1 MKYLAYFARGI
12 VPTKPK
18 LPARRGLT
26 DRQRSLVK
34 FYWTSAAFN
43 QRAAAVMAGY
53 PKSALLNIYQEFRKP
68 AVVAEMKR
76 RAARA
81 ERKFEVTYEK
91 LIEELAKVAFF
102 NMSDV
107 MEFDE
112 ETGQFTA
119 ISLDAASV
127 DTLAALGEVKIDT
140 VIETDKDT
148 GDKYPIQRISVKP
161 YNKLDAIDK
170 LMRHA
175 GMSKEVV
182 KHHHEHSLADR
193 LRSGRTRM
201 NKQLE
206 RAPLDGEFE
215 KVDADE

>member
-1 MKYLAYFARGI
+1 MS
-12 VPTKPK
+12 KPR
-18 LPARRGLT
+18 LPRRRGLT
-26 DRQRSLVK
+26 DRQREMCLLYYTKADYSQQV
-34 FYWTSAAFN
+34 AAK
-43 QRAAAVMAGY
+43 MAGY
-53 PKSALLNIYQEFRKP
+53 PESRLKDIYLEYRKP
-68 AVVAEMKR
+68 AVIREMKR
-76 RAARA
+76 LAAKQ

-91 LIEELAKVAFF
+91 LVTELAKVAFF

-140 VIETDKDT
+140 VIEADKET
-148 GDKYPIQRISVKP
+148 GEKFPIQRISVKP

-201 NKQLE
+201 NKELE

-215 KVDADE
+215 EVDASTLS